1 MSFSQPTSLYLEFRD
16 KAVTVLHD
24 HCSSHEDIVLLSTIP
39 GYPENDIVE
48 ISKDIWPTVSTVV
61 HSVTIALES
70 EMQASAESESTE
82 CGTECGS
89 PFSPSLLL
97 PAPSSLLKSEYNPSG
112 VFPQQSSNVSDGGE
126 DKKQKGSSNEIQA
139 GNVIL
144 PSNIRP
150 TSDPL
155 EIGEAG
161 PLRKKFSRLREVVGA
176 KIGDALSNFGLN
188 PRGANLDDDL
198 TLTDYDAAA
207 GNSIT
212 VAPAAVT
219 TPRHL
224 QAAPKKPVIYLYPPS
239 SIPNVTVD
247 LHLTSCWQFSAVYP
261 SPQTTISLG
270 EHSTAQS
277 LTWAVAAEPDGT
289 LVEKTTGVEISY
301 LYWEAR
307 ATASSQ
313 LVTPDGSRAASPV
326 DNTETFDPSRPSV
339 DPGDSVV
346 LPIGKVAGYLD
357 AVLKALAL
365 HTEART
371 SFITYWLP
379 DLLKHEYVALRFLSQ
394 ASYERAAEMYIS
406 PTPDVV
412 TRVFMLFR
420 GVAKSDIGLWEQAA
434 ARASAE
440 DGGTFWARIVGVD
453 AVRAADYRLFRVL
466 EWGGMEVT
474 VE

>member
-1 MSFSQPTSLYLEFRD
+1 
-16 KAVTVLHD
+16 
-24 HCSSHEDIVLLSTIP
+24 
-39 GYPENDIVE
+39 
-48 ISKDIWPTVSTVV
+48 
-61 HSVTIALES
+61 
-70 EMQASAESESTE
+70 MQASAESESTE
-82 CGTECGS
+82 CETECGS

-97 PAPSSLLKSEYNPSG
+97 PAPSSLLKSEHNPSG
-112 VFPQQSSNVSDGGE
+112 VLPQQSSKVSDGGE
-126 DKKQKGSSNEIQA
+126 DKQKGSSHDIQT
-139 GNVIL
+139 GNVTL
-144 PSNIRP
+144 PSHIRP

-161 PLRKKFSRLREVVGA
+161 PLRKKFSRLREIVGA
-176 KIGDALSNFGLN
+176 KIGNALSNCGLN
-188 PRGANLDDDL
+188 PRGANLGDDL

-207 GNSIT
+207 GDSIT
-212 VAPAAVT
+212 IAPAPVI

-261 SPQTTISLG
+261 SPQTTTGIPLG

-289 LVEKTTGVEISY
+289 LVERTTGVEISY

-307 ATASSQ
+307 TAAGSQ

-326 DNTETFDPSRPSV
+326 DDTETFDPSRPSV

-357 AVLKALAL
+357 TVLKALTL

-379 DLLKHEYVALRFLSQ
+379 DLLKHEYIALRFLSQ
-394 ASYERAAEMYIS
+394 ASYERAAEMHIS

-440 DGGTFWARIVGVD
+440 DGGTFWARVVGVD
-453 AVRAADYRLFRVL
+453 AVRAADDGLFRVL
-466 EWGGMEVT
+466 EWGGMEI
-474 VE
+474 E